1 MEDGVIRLGFLDI
14 VFPVVVVLGVEFLDG
29 GSQGRKDFG
38 EEVVFV
44 KQGSGGKEGVL
55 EGMEVSVR
63 RLFVGDKDL
72 GVEVELER

>member
-1 MEDGVIRLGFLDI
+1 VIRLGFLDI
-14 VFPVVVVLGVEFLDG
+14 VLPIVVVFGMEFLDG
-29 GSQGRKDFG
+29 RSQGRKNFG

-55 EGMEVSVR
+55 EGMEVSIR
-63 RLFVGDKDL
+63 CFLVGDKDL